1 MHRSLARNKTYSLQA
16 LYVRCKK
23 RFQQLHKDDNKGI
36 TTPDNAVATA
46 GEAST
51 TEGSADDGNS
61 NNAVVANDTAPS
73 NLAAENIVTDEANG
87 EPNTVEEAN
96 ADGIAYDSDD
106 VNTVEGDT
114 TDTEMI
120 D

>member
-1 MHRSLARNKTYSLQA
+1 MRNKTNLLQA

-23 RFQQLHKDDNKGI
+23 RFQQLHKDDSKGI
-36 TTPDNAVATA
+36 TTPDNAVEST

-61 NNAVVANDTAPS
+61 NNAVVVNNTAAS
-73 NLAAENIVTDEANG
+73 NLTAENNITDEANG
-87 EPNTVEEAN
+87 EPNTGEEAN

-106 VNTVEGDT
+106 VNTVEDDT